1 MRIEIERVNRY
12 YPCGEDLLK
21 ATGVISLSEACE
33 VLGISRRLYYKW
45 KEQGMSER
53 VYKKYFGDD

>member
-1 MRIEIERVNRY
+1 MRIEQINRY

-21 ATGVISLSEACE
+21 ATAAISLSEACE
-33 VLGISRRLYYKW
+33 VPGISRRLYYKW

-53 VYKKYFGDD
+53 VYFRS